1 MFKVHYPA
9 HSYFKKQLRTYGSAE
24 LLKALDSQFLIK
36 SALLHYLASPDGRG
50 VVHDWAPEID
60 AEGRLSISPDLHT
73 PDHPPWSHNPM
84 TKKLLFEKDGVTPWG
99 KHPIDYVHHDLMRK
113 FGFRPEEAKNVIN
126 ASIDRYKGNG
136 GQELPGFDDPRWRKV
151 FYGPF
156 IDEKTPSRDRQAFGS
171 HADGMPEGIQPI
183 ITYSLPRGSVN
194 HPMADQGQFI
204 DGGHVHFHHELGEE
218 LRERLAAQGMPPEQ
232 IEEIVGNLSYVK
244 DSVLKPN
251 QLTRG
256 PPTEAHP
263 RGQSLVGSWDI
274 DDLMNAERTGNIPEN
289 YQLGSM
295 KNHLSGQR
303 SHDDVHAHQLVPLL
317 PDGFF
322 DAPTKGLGGRGK
334 KKGEMSE
341 AGAKLALD
349 MQKMGFDISPY
360 AQQDEKGNITYPRLD
375 TIANTKAMKLLRN
388 RTHNIFGSGEGAVKN
403 ALKSTFASI
412 LPKGTVLDGLHET
425 QEYKIQQSHAKG
437 APAADNSFAN
447 TANKRAADIVAMKNL
462 AIVQLMQSKGM
473 SEDEARKEIVNRF
486 RNHEFQA
493 DRHEPQEGLRE
504 ETEKIVQA
512 MMGYTGHEAYEMGPV
527 ATHQISSGLPEGI
540 GEKHTVA
547 PKHWKRR
554 NLSDNLAPVMGAGPV
569 APQQVVQQ
577 PTAAAPVAPPVAPTS
592 TVPMGHWQV
601 PSPEDPRYAL
611 GPGQVQFSSDHL
623 MQGLDDIRKKMGYFD
638 GFLRGYQDE

>member
-60 AEGRLSISPDLHT
+60 ADGRLSISPDLHT
-73 PDHPPWSHNPM
+73 PDHPPWSHNPE
-84 TKKLLFEKDGVTPWG
+84 TKRLLFEKDGVTPWG

-113 FGFRPEEAKNVIN
+113 FGLRPEEAKGLIN

-171 HADGMPEGIQPI
+171 HADGMPEGMQPI

-194 HPMADQGQFI
+194 HPMADQGDFI

-274 DDLMNAERTGNIPEN
+274 DDLMNAERTGNIPDN
-289 YQLGSM
+289 YMLES
-295 KNHLSGQR
+295 KKDELSSKRTHGP
-303 SHDDVHAHQLVPLL
+303 VHAHQIAHML
-317 PDGFF
+317 PDTFYHGQ
-322 DAPTKGLGGRGK
+322 TGSSGGRPTNAAK
-334 KKGEMSE
+334 EAAARGEKPLTAGQELAQIMSE
-341 AGAKLALD
+341 AN
-349 MQKMGFDISPY
+349 MDISQY
-360 AQQDEKGNITYPRLD
+360 SSEELEQMGG
-375 TIANTKAMKLLRN
+375 TKAIKMLFSRTQGQKNDAGGAAKMALRHIFSQLGSSHEDSDYELH
-388 RTHNIFGSGEGAVKN
+388 RTHAERGASTAGPSYHGS
-403 ALKSTFASI
+403 
-412 LPKGTVLDGLHET
+412 
-425 QEYKIQQSHAKG
+425 
-437 APAADNSFAN
+437 AN
-447 TANKRAADIVAMKNL
+447 LRAADVVAHLSNL
-462 AIVQLMQSKGM
+462 AGKYEDQGM
-473 SEDEARKEIVNRF
+473 SAEEAKQKAVNAF
-486 RNHEFQA
+486 RNYEHQSN
-493 DRHEPQEGLRE
+493 RYGPVEGLRE
-504 ETEKIVQA
+504 KTEALIGQ
-512 MMGYTGHEAYEMGPV
+512 MMGAHGHEQFQLGDRPTEHV
-527 ATHQISSGLPEGI
+527 RSGLPKGI
-540 GEKHTVA
+540 GETHTVE
-547 PKHWKRR
+547 PDHWKRR
-554 NLSDNLAPVMGAGPV
+554 NLSDNLAPVMGAGP

-577 PTAAAPVAPPVAPTS
+577 TTAAAPVAPPVAPTS
-592 TVPMGHWQV
+592 AVPMGHWQV